1 MHLRG
6 VLSPTS
12 SRSPMNISSCID
24 EIQVTIYILIKW
36 KSNPALAWESKPH
49 ACWWRC
55 WCEWDAIVCL
65 SVPHRVK
72 TLWQSFLFYK
82 HDDNNNPWHAWLHK
96 KRLTIIRIV
105 LALCHWDGIEIPSR
119 VSDSYMCWF
128 PSVGQKHVLIITKR
142 QNKATTEACAV
153 FFSFSF
159 ARRCCRIGRRP
170 TPFIRGSRWKEISV
184 PSACVV
190 SATPLC

>member
-6 VLSPTS
+6 VLSPTC
-12 SRSPMNISSCID
+12 SRSPMNISLCID
-24 EIQVTIYILIKW
+24 EIQVAIYILIKW

-49 ACWWRC
+49 VCWWRC

-96 KRLTIIRIV
+96 KRLTLIRIV
-105 LALCHWDGIEIPSR
+105 LALCHWDGIEIPGR
-119 VSDSYMCWF
+119 VSHSYMCRLVRNTCDYHKKAKQSDDW
-128 PSVGQKHVLIITKR
+128 SVR
-142 QNKATTEACAV
+142 CFFF
-153 FFSFSF
+153 FFSRDVAAEKGDYALLLF
-159 ARRCCRIGRRP
+159 AAVGERKSLFPLHVSCQLLRCVNC
-170 TPFIRGSRWKEISV
+170 
-184 PSACVV
+184 
-190 SATPLC
+190 